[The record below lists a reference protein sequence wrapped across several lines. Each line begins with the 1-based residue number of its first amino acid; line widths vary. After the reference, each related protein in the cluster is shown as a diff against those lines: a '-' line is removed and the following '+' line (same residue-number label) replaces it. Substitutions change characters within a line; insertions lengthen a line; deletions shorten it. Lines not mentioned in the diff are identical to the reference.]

1 MRFCGK
7 STPRLARGAE
17 WIERKRKETKRKASP
32 HFGLLP
38 AGISAEHLGP
48 SDFYYWDNFWGVAGV
63 RRAALAAQLLGHETD
78 ARRFNG
84 YAEDYWAEIELSL
97 RASEKS
103 AGTACLPASPYR
115 RFDSGAIGSLCAVYP
130 LGLIEAKHPRV
141 VNTVRLIEER
151 FLVGN
156 GFFQE
161 HFHSG
166 VNGYLTAHLAQCY
179 LAMGDLRVWR
189 LVNYLL
195 KHASSTYTWPEAF
208 HPITKG
214 GCMGEGHHGWAAAE
228 WMLLL
233 RNLLFYE
240 QGDSLSLTPL
250 ISSNDLKPGN
260 TFSVRSAPSY
270 FGTASFKL
278 YADKKE
284 LLLELGEEMETVSA
298 NEILWHLP
306 FMPSKVTIDGKVFP
320 KATPVVQLPIGVSRI
335 VALK

>member
-1 MRFCGK
+1 M
-7 STPRLARGAE
+7 
-17 WIERKRKETKRKASP
+17 ASP

-63 RRAALAAQLLGHETD
+63 RRAALAAQLLGRETD

-84 YAEDYWAEIELSL
+84 YAEDYWAEIERSL
-97 RASEKS
+97 EASEKS

-130 LGLIEAKHPRV
+130 LGLIEATHPRV

-228 WMLLL
+228 WILLL

-240 QGDSLSLTPL
+240 RGDSLCLTPL
-250 ISSNDLKPGN
+250 LSSKDLKPGN

-270 FGTASFKL
+270 FGTVSFKL

-284 LLLELGEEMETVSA
+284 LLLELGEEMEAVSA
-298 NEILWHLP
+298 KQVLWHLP
-306 FMPSKVTIDGKVFP
+306 FMPSRVVVDGKGIPGAVS
-320 KATPVVQLPIGVSRI
+320 PVVLPSRVSKA
-335 VALK
+335 VAVK